1 MHLAKM
7 ALRDSEERLRGILHT
22 AVEGIITID
31 VRGIMESVNPA
42 ARAAATASSPKPLV
56 TATTVTE
63 AGSGDQRS
71 ITWRRAATRSATTS
85 GSTDAGSDIH

>member
-42 ARAAATASSPKPLV
+42 ARKLFGYTQEEMVGCNVSMLMPQPF
-56 TATTVTE
+56 
-63 AGSGDQRS
+63 SGDEMFKRGEH
-71 ITWRRAATRSATTS
+71 TK
-85 GSTDAGSDIH
+85 D